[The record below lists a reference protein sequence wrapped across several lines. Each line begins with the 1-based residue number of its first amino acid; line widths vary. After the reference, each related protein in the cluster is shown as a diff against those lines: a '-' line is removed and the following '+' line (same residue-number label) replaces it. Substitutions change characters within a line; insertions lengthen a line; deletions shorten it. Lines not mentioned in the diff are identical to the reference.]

1 MDNAPKIFELSRKKS
16 YSVIKALTDNNWIT
30 QINTQ
35 QGISLTHIQEVVMLW
50 ERLADIS
57 LTDGVRDSITWKLS
71 IDGVYSASSAYK
83 AQFEG
88 LTISTMLTTV
98 CKGCPPPPKSAGS
111 SPGWSYKTGFGQ
123 LID

>member
-1 MDNAPKIFELSRKKS
+1 MI
-16 YSVIKALTDNNWIT
+16 DNNWIT

-88 LTISTMLTTV
+88 LTISAMVTTIW
-98 CKGCPPPPKSAGS
+98 KSCPPKVHVFCLVGLTKQDLDS
-111 SPGWSYKTGFGQ
+111 
-123 LID
+123 